1 MTLEIKKEEENQYE
15 HLKRFALQEGTS
27 LFGVAEISTLR
38 EGFRQLSPGAL
49 QAMDRAVSLA
59 FRLSEGVMEDLID
72 GPTKLYFF
80 HYQRVNIFLDE
91 LALKVTN
98 LIQARGWPALPIPAS
113 QIVDWEYQ
121 RAHVSHKH
129 IAQQAGLGWIGR
141 NNLLVNPQFGARL
154 RLVTVLTGMPLKAD
168 EPLPWGCQDCRAC
181 LSSCPAQSIKER
193 PEDFDHIGCYQ
204 KIKTLVKAAGISQN
218 ICGLCIKACRG
229 KTEKILTA
237 EHAEDAEKIYS

>member
-1 MTLEIKKEEENQYE
+1 MSLEERDYFEL
-15 HLKRFALQEGTS
+15 LKNFALKEGAS
-27 LFGVAEISTLR
+27 LFGVADISTLK
-38 EGFRQLSPGAL
+38 EGFRELSSKAL
-49 QAMDRAVSLA
+49 QNMDRAVSLA
-59 FRLSEGVMEDLID
+59 FRLSERVMEDLVD

-98 LIQARGWPALPIPAS
+98 FIQAHGWPALPIPAS

-141 NNLLVNPQFGARL
+141 NNLLVNPQFGARV

-168 EPLPWGCQDCRAC
+168 ESIPWGCQDCRAC

-193 PEDFDHIGCYQ
+193 PEDFDHTGCYQ
-204 KIKTLVKAAGISQN
+204 KIKALVKAAGISQN

-237 EHAEDAEKIYS
+237 EHAEDAENK

>member
-1 MTLEIKKEEENQYE
+1 VSLEEKDYFELFKN
-15 HLKRFALQEGTS
+15 FALKEGAS
-27 LFGVAEISTLR
+27 LFGVADISTLK

-49 QAMDRAVSLA
+49 QGMHRAVSLA
-59 FRLSEGVMEDLID
+59 FRLSERVMEDLVD

-98 LIQARGWPALPIPAS
+98 FIQAHGWPALPIPAS

-141 NNLLVNPQFGARL
+141 NNLLVNPQFGARV

-168 EPLPWGCQDCRAC
+168 ESIPWGCQDCRAC

-193 PEDFDHIGCYQ
+193 PEDFDHTGCYQ
-204 KIKTLVKAAGISQN
+204 KIKALVKAAGISQN

-237 EHAEDAEKIYS
+237 EHAEDA

>member
-1 MTLEIKKEEENQYE
+1 MSLEERDYFEL
-15 HLKRFALQEGTS
+15 LKNFALKEGAS
-27 LFGVAEISTLR
+27 LFGVADISTLK
-38 EGFRQLSPGAL
+38 EGFRELSSKAL
-49 QAMDRAVSLA
+49 QNMDRAVSLA
-59 FRLSEGVMEDLID
+59 FRLSERVLEDLVD

-98 LIQARGWPALPIPAS
+98 FIQAHGWPALPIPAS
-113 QIVDWEYQ
+113 QIVDWKYQ

-141 NNLLVNPQFGARL
+141 NNLLVNPQFGARV
-154 RLVTVLTGMPLKAD
+154 RLVTVLTGMPLKAN
-168 EPLPWGCQDCRAC
+168 ESIPWGCQDCRAC

-193 PEDFDHIGCYQ
+193 PEDFDHTGCYQ
-204 KIKTLVKAAGISQN
+204 KIKALVKAAGLSQN

-237 EHAEDAEKIYS
+237 EHAEDA

>member
-1 MTLEIKKEEENQYE
+1 MSLEERDYFEL
-15 HLKRFALQEGTS
+15 LKNFALKEGAS
-27 LFGVAEISTLR
+27 LFGVADISTLK
-38 EGFRQLSPGAL
+38 EGFRELSSKAL
-49 QAMDRAVSLA
+49 QNMDRAVSLA
-59 FRLSEGVMEDLID
+59 FRLSERVLEDLVD

-98 LIQARGWPALPIPAS
+98 FIQAHGWPALPIPAS

-141 NNLLVNPQFGARL
+141 NNLLVNPQFGARV

-168 EPLPWGCQDCRAC
+168 ESIPWGCQDCRAC

-193 PEDFDHIGCYQ
+193 PEDFDHTGCYQ
-204 KIKTLVKAAGISQN
+204 KIKALVKAAGISQN

-237 EHAEDAEKIYS
+237 EHAEDAENK